1 MITLKVL
8 LTTWNIGWF
17 FIDPQIGYLLMP
29 LTLIFVVGMPNK
41 KAGK

>member
-17 FIDPQIGYLLMP
+17 LIDPQIGYLLMP
-29 LTLIFVVGMPNK
+29 LTFFIVVAPNK
-41 KAGK
+41 VGK